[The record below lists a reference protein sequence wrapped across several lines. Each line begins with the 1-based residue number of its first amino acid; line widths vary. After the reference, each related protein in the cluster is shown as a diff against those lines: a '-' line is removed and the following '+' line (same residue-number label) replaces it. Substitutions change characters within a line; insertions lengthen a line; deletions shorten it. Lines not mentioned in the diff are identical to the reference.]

1 MTNDQCCFC
10 VAALDF
16 ALLKPTTRNTVL
28 IRLSLSSPRHTSP
41 FWFLFFFFF
50 FFVLL
55 VLHRAAFNFLHSRVC
70 HLRLIRLRLV
80 LSSSPCG
87 VLPSM
92 RVSPLAPAP
101 IFAQIHRAASA
112 PRPSASSRACRSTS
126 TSRSAPNP
134 PASPCRPSKTGER
147 PELCSAAV
155 VGFVLGFFLS

>member
-1 MTNDQCCFC
+1 MLFLRDCSGFRSVEADNKKHSFNPP
-10 VAALDF
+10 F
-16 ALLKPTTRNTVL
+16 AVFTTPHLTVL
-28 IRLSLSSPRHTSP
+28 VP
-41 FWFLFFFFF
+41 FFFLF

-155 VGFVLGFFLS
+155 VGSVLGFFLS